1 MQIHQL
7 KPNPKWR
14 NKKRVGR
21 GGSKGTYSGRG
32 LKGQNSRAGR
42 KLQPIIRNIIK
53 RYPKLRGYD
62 FTPSSR
68 RPIIVNLSKI
78 EKKFED
84 GAKITPQ
91 ALVEKRIIKNF
102 LQRMP
107 KVKILGT
114 GEMKKKFVFEN
125 CLVSK
130 SAKEKIEKAGGEVI
144 LKEVVIKEK
153 PKKRKKTKPA
163 EKAEEKPV
171 EKKKEVIKKPVVK
184 KTAKPKDKK

>member
-7 KPNPKWR
+7 KPSPQWR

-32 LKGQNSRAGR
+32 LKGQNARAGR
-42 KLQPIIRNIIK
+42 KLQPIVRNIIK

-62 FTPSSR
+62 FTPSLN
-68 RPIIVNLSKI
+68 RPIVVNISLI

-84 GAKITPQ
+84 GSKITPQ
-91 ALVEKRIIKNF
+91 ALVDKKIIRNF

-114 GEMKKKFVFEN
+114 GETKKKFIFEN

-130 SAKEKIEKAGGEVI
+130 SAKAKIEKAGGEVI
-144 LKEVVIKEK
+144 LKEKVIKEK
-153 PKKRKKTKPA
+153 PKKIRKAKPI

-171 EKKKEVIKKPVVK
+171 IKKKEVKKPAVK
-184 KTAKPKDKK
+184 KTVKPKDKK